1 MAQSLE
7 ASLPG
12 SVAALW
18 RYPVKSML
26 GEELDAAEVTPRGVL
41 GDRGYA
47 CVDLFTGKVA
57 SAKHPRK
64 WSRLFECQASYVKPP
79 RFNQP
84 LPAVDIILPDGTF
97 VTSNQGSL
105 TELLSGALGR
115 DVMLMATPPPDA
127 SLEEYWP
134 DIEGM
139 PYREVITEQDLG
151 GNTMPGLFFD
161 GAVIHLLATATL
173 NRLQAL
179 YPAGRFAAQRFRPNI
194 VVQSADDAAGFTESA
209 WLDRTL
215 AIGDEVR
222 LDVIAPC
229 IRCVMT
235 TLAQGDLPADP
246 GILRA
251 IAQHN
256 RVGFPG
262 YGALPCVGVYA
273 EVARSGIVRRGDAVR
288 FV

>member
-1 MAQSLE
+1 ML
-7 ASLPG
+7 G
-12 SVAALW
+12 MVGALW

-26 GEELDAAEVTPRGVL
+26 GEELDAAEVTANGLL

-64 WSRLFECQASYVKPP
+64 WARLFECQAAYVEPP
-79 RFNQP
+79 RHSQP
-84 LPAVDIILPDGTF
+84 LPAVRVTLPDGAS
-97 VTSNQGSL
+97 VTSDQSGL
-105 TELLSGALGR
+105 TEALSGVLGR
-115 DVMLMATPPPDA
+115 DVVLLSAPPPNA
-127 SLEEYWP
+127 SYEEYWA

-139 PYREVITEQDLG
+139 PYRAVITEQELG
-151 GNTMPGLFFD
+151 GGTMPGLFYD

-173 NRLQAL
+173 RRLHTL
-179 YPAGRFAAQRFRPNI
+179 YPAGRFAPQRFRPNI
-194 VVQSADDAAGFTESA
+194 VVQSADDDAGFTESA
-209 WLDRTL
+209 WLDRML

-222 LDVIAPC
+222 LEVIAPC

-251 IAQHN
+251 VAQHN

-273 EVARSGIVRRGDAVR
+273 SVARGGVIRRGDAVR
-288 FV
+288 FA

>member
-1 MAQSLE
+1 M
-7 ASLPG
+7 LPSG
-12 SVAALW
+12 EPLLGAVAALW

-26 GEELDAAEVTPRGVL
+26 GEELDAAEVTAHGVL

-64 WSRLFECQASYVKPP
+64 WAKLFECQAAYVEPP
-79 RFNQP
+79 RLDQP
-84 LPAVDIILPDGTF
+84 LPAVRITLPDGMSI
-97 VTSNQGSL
+97 TSDQSHL
-105 TELLSGALGR
+105 TEALSGALGR
-115 DVMLMATPPPDA
+115 DVVLMSTPPPDA
-127 SLEEYWP
+127 TFEEYWA

-139 PYREVITEQDLG
+139 PYQGVITEQALG
-151 GNTMPGLFFD
+151 GNTMPGLFYD

-173 NRLQAL
+173 TRLHAL
-179 YPAGRFAAQRFRPNI
+179 YPAGRFAPQRFRPNI
-194 VVQSADDAAGFTESA
+194 VVQSANDEAGFTESA
-209 WLDRTL
+209 WLDHTL

-222 LDVIAPC
+222 LEVIAPC

-251 IAQHN
+251 IAQHH
-256 RVGFPG
+256 RVGFG
-262 YGALPCVGVYA
+262 RYGALPCVGVYA
-273 EVARSGIVRRGDAVR
+273 SVARGGVVRRGDAVR
-288 FV
+288 FI

>member
-1 MAQSLE
+1 MASSAEHML
-7 ASLPG
+7 G
-12 SVAALW
+12 TVGALW

-26 GEELDAAEVTPRGVL
+26 GEELDTAEVTERGVL

-64 WSRLFECQASYVKPP
+64 WARLFECQASYVKPP
-79 RFNQP
+79 RLNQP
-84 LPAVDIILPDGTF
+84 LPAVDIILPDGTV
-97 VTSNQGSL
+97 VTSSQGSL
-105 TELLSGALGR
+105 TELLSSALGR
-115 DVMLMATPPPDA
+115 DVILLATPPPDA
-127 SLEEYWP
+127 SYEEYWP

-139 PYREVITEQDLG
+139 PYQEIVTEQALG
-151 GNTMPGLFFD
+151 GDTMPGLFYD

-173 NRLQAL
+173 KALQAT
-179 YPAGRFAAQRFRPNI
+179 YPAGRFAAERFRPNI
-194 VVQSADDAAGFTESA
+194 LVQSVDDDAGFTESA

-215 AIGDEVR
+215 AIGDDVR
-222 LDVIAPC
+222 LEIIAPC

-251 IAQHN
+251 IARQH
-256 RVGFPG
+256 RVNFGS
-262 YGALPCVGVYA
+262 YGALPCAGVYA
-273 EVARSGIVRRGDAVR
+273 SVVQGGSVRRGDAVR
-288 FV
+288 FA

>member
-1 MAQSLE
+1 MAS
-7 ASLPG
+7 
-12 SVAALW
+12 SVEQALGKVGALW
-18 RYPVKSML
+18 RYPVKSMR
-26 GEELDAAEVTPRGVL
+26 GEELDAAEITPRGVL

-47 CVDLFTGKVA
+47 CIDLFSGKVA

-64 WSRLFECQASYVKPP
+64 WAKLFECQASYVTPP
-79 RFNQP
+79 RLNQP

-97 VTSNQGSL
+97 VTSNDNSL

-115 DVMLMATPPPDA
+115 DVILLATPPPDA

-139 PYREVITEQDLG
+139 PYREVVTEQALG
-151 GNTMPGLFFD
+151 GDTMPGLFYD

-173 NRLQAL
+173 KRLQAA
-179 YPAGRFAAQRFRPNI
+179 YPAGRFAVERFRPNI
-194 VVQSADDAAGFTESA
+194 VVHSTDDDDGSPESA

-222 LDVIAPC
+222 LEVTAPC
-229 IRCVMT
+229 VRCVMT

-251 IAQHN
+251 VAQQN
-256 RVGFPG
+256 RVSIPG
-262 YGALPCVGVYA
+262 YGALPCAGVYA
-273 EVARSGIVRRGDAVR
+273 SVVRGGLVRRGDTIR
-288 FV
+288 FA